1 MIRLQAVILL
11 VVRHS
16 NQELPLVAPSSLCWP
31 ISISHF
37 LQKYFVTLKLC
48 EELYN
53 DYSTRGSVP
62 VSSRSLDKMVSFSG
76 MSTVAI
82 LVARPRANSSPC
94 AFTQFGIPHV
104 SLLALINFLQRGLCG
119 RLNATTKVNVTH
131 RKANRGQNREES
143 GNLSINRAPCRSMRE
158 VLRMLL

>member
-37 LQKYFVTLKLC
+37 LQC